1 MGIQSKSKDKL
12 MVMKDKVSKEAT
24 VVTLVGGTAITATTT
39 NSLPVYDENGDIL
52 GYIALFDTAT
62 LL

>member
-1 MGIQSKSKDKL
+1 MAIQSKSKDKL
-12 MVMKDKVSKEAT
+12 IVMKDKVSKE
-24 VVTLVGGTAITATTT
+24 VTASALVGGTAILATTT
-39 NSLPVYDENGDIL
+39 GSLPVYDESGNVL

>member
-1 MGIQSKSKDKL
+1 MAIQSKSKDKL
-12 MVMKDKVSKEAT
+12 IVMKDSISKEAT
-24 VVTLVGGTAITATTT
+24 VATLVGGTAITATTT

>member
-1 MGIQSKSKDKL
+1 MAIQSKSKEKL
-12 MVMKDKVSKEAT
+12 IVMKDKVSKELTASA
-24 VVTLVGGTAITATTT
+24 LVGGSAILATTT
-39 NSLPVYDENGDIL
+39 GSLPVYDENGDVL

>member
-1 MGIQSKSKDKL
+1 MAIQSKSKDKL
-12 MVMKDKVSKEAT
+12 IVMKDKVSKE
-24 VVTLVGGTAITATTT
+24 VTASALVGASAILATTT
-39 NSLPVYDENGDIL
+39 GSLPVYDENGDIL

>member
-1 MGIQSKSKDKL
+1 MPIQSKSKDKL
-12 MVMKDKVSKEAT
+12 IVMKDKVSKEAT
-24 VVTLVGGTAITATTT
+24 AVALVGASAILATTT

>member
-1 MGIQSKSKDKL
+1 MSIQSKSKEKL
-12 MVMKDKVSKEAT
+12 LVMKDKVSAE
-24 VVTLVGGTAITATTT
+24 VTASALVGGTAILATTT
-39 NSLPVYDENGDIL
+39 GSIPAYDEKGNIL